1 MIRIAAPAPAC
12 VAAPAG
18 AIGRA
23 AEAAEAQRKAR
34 ASGNDAPTERAFS
47 RTKTASAAK
56 RPGDRDQEPGLR
68 GGAPASRVL
77 LHPAAHLPATDERQA
92 RDAREEEDE
101 ERSCDTRGRDQS
113 EADLDAARARPGCS
127 DRRHRR
133 QRGTVEQ
140 ADDDQGEAD
149 RAETGGL
156 LPGPAAHDG
165 DSDRLVEASRQRH
178 APDRGGTACG
188 GERQRFGAFILGEE
202 PLPAPGLEGVG
213 EQEEDPGG
221 AHQDR
226 IRIREWPAGMDEM
239 HDRESSRGKSA
250 GHEDGV
256 HTNADSAR
264 ACESSSSPH
273 AGRYRELG

>member
-47 RTKTASAAK
+47 STKTARPRSAQEIEIRNQACEAERRQAVCSCTQRPTFQRPMNDRPAMRGRKRTRSAA
-56 RPGDRDQEPGLR
+56 
-68 GGAPASRVL
+68 AT
-77 LHPAAHLPATDERQA
+77 PAAATRA
-92 RDAREEEDE
+92 KP
-101 ERSCDTRGRDQS
+101 
-113 EADLDAARARPGCS
+113 DLDAARARPGCS

-133 QRGTVEQ
+133 QRGAVEQ

-178 APDRGGTACG
+178 ASDRGGTACG

-213 EQEEDPGG
+213 EQEEDARRRSPGPDP
-221 AHQDR
+221 H
-226 IRIREWPAGMDEM
+226 
-239 HDRESSRGKSA
+239 SRAASRNGR
-250 GHEDGV
+250 
-256 HTNADSAR
+256 NA
-264 ACESSSSPH
+264 
-273 AGRYRELG
+273 